1 MLKRIQHY
9 LLPVF
14 VAAFFLSLPLI
25 YPVNVF
31 ADSLEVD
38 DLSFIY
44 IEKDHVDLGD
54 TQRVALGFDGTVLDE
69 PVALYCANAETEGLV
84 RLSVTSRVDGTYLF
98 SSSFSSAGAFS
109 LFKVEYA
116 SGATRY
122 FSDDIS
128 NQMFSVGDMPS
139 PYRLLSDDSSDD
151 QLDSVFTNGMGSS
164 YDSLESAVGA
174 VSESS
179 ARVRNWVFVLDAG
192 HGGWDSGAVGNG
204 LREKD
209 LTLQIA
215 RYCRDELQKY
225 AGVRVIM
232 TRDFDTSVTGVANTT
247 NELIARAQIA
257 RDNNASLFM
266 SFHINSGGGTGAEI
280 WIPRQA
286 SWYSSFNELGESL
299 GQDVLSRLASVGLV
313 NRGTKNDYYDLN
325 GTQLYYPDG
334 SNADSLS
341 VIRNCR
347 QYGIPAVL
355 VEHGF
360 IDNGYDAGLLANSLY
375 LQKMGQAD
383 ALAIANQF
391 GLSKEVKP
399 DPVVS
404 EMRDGKIK
412 LSWSPVP
419 NATKYAIALCNN
431 DGTFN
436 TYTLDCTDTAFGIDN
451 LVNGSTYSFLVQAY
465 VNGHWSTF
473 TSDDFLTCKLV
484 PAPEA
489 TAEATGDGEVT
500 VSWKAVAGAERY
512 AVAER
517 LPGGSYRTYT
527 LDEKGTSYKV
537 ADLANGVA
545 HRFLVQARVNG
556 SWSSTAD
563 GYLCSAA
570 PSGTVRPKV
579 SAKAGDRSVEL
590 SWGHVPGATRY
601 AVAVRQGSGYKTYT
615 LDCGKESYTVTG
627 LSNGRSYSFLVQ
639 AWNGSSWSSFSESD
653 LVACRPAD
661 ARAPEATAEATGDGE
676 VTVSW
681 KAVAGAERY
690 AVAERL
696 PGGSY
701 RTYTLDEKGTSYK
714 VADLANG
721 VAHRFLVQARVNGS
735 WSSTADG
742 YLCSAAPSG
751 TVRPK
756 VSAKAGDRSV
766 ELSWGHVPG
775 ATRYAVAV
783 RQGSG
788 YKTYT
793 LDCGKES
800 YTVTGLSNGRSYSF
814 LVQAW
819 NGSSWSSFSE
829 SDLVACTTLGTPIMG
844 KSSATVTNMVSL
856 YNSTGYSYPSIYASK
871 GASSIEDYCQL
882 VLEEANAEG
891 VKAEILFAQAMLETG
906 WLQFGGSVKASQCN
920 FGGIG
925 AVNATAGGA
934 SFDDVR
940 TGLRAQVQHLKA
952 YASTEP
958 LKNACVDPRFE
969 KVERGVAPCVEDLNG
984 RWAVPGDG
992 YGQRVSSLAARVCL

>member
-128 NQMFSVGDMPS
+128 NQMFSVGDMPA

-653 LVACRPAD
+653 LVAC
-661 ARAPEATAEATGDGE
+661 
-676 VTVSW
+676 
-681 KAVAGAERY
+681 
-690 AVAERL
+690 
-696 PGGSY
+696 
-701 RTYTLDEKGTSYK
+701 
-714 VADLANG
+714 
-721 VAHRFLVQARVNGS
+721 
-735 WSSTADG
+735 
-742 YLCSAAPSG
+742 
-751 TVRPK
+751 
-756 VSAKAGDRSV
+756 
-766 ELSWGHVPG
+766 
-775 ATRYAVAV
+775 
-783 RQGSG
+783 
-788 YKTYT
+788 
-793 LDCGKES
+793 
-800 YTVTGLSNGRSYSF
+800 
-814 LVQAW
+814 
-819 NGSSWSSFSE
+819 
-829 SDLVACTTLGTPIMG
+829 TTLGTPIMG

-906 WLQFGGSVKASQCN
+906 WLQFGGSVKASRCN

>member
-128 NQMFSVGDMPS
+128 NQMFSVGDMPA
-139 PYRLLSDDSSDD
+139 PYRLLSDNSSDD

-653 LVACRPAD
+653 LVAC
-661 ARAPEATAEATGDGE
+661 
-676 VTVSW
+676 
-681 KAVAGAERY
+681 
-690 AVAERL
+690 
-696 PGGSY
+696 
-701 RTYTLDEKGTSYK
+701 
-714 VADLANG
+714 
-721 VAHRFLVQARVNGS
+721 
-735 WSSTADG
+735 
-742 YLCSAAPSG
+742 
-751 TVRPK
+751 
-756 VSAKAGDRSV
+756 
-766 ELSWGHVPG
+766 
-775 ATRYAVAV
+775 
-783 RQGSG
+783 
-788 YKTYT
+788 
-793 LDCGKES
+793 
-800 YTVTGLSNGRSYSF
+800 
-814 LVQAW
+814 
-819 NGSSWSSFSE
+819 
-829 SDLVACTTLGTPIMG
+829 TTLGTPIMG

>member
-128 NQMFSVGDMPS
+128 NQMFSVGDMPA

-653 LVACRPAD
+653 LVAC
-661 ARAPEATAEATGDGE
+661 
-676 VTVSW
+676 
-681 KAVAGAERY
+681 
-690 AVAERL
+690 
-696 PGGSY
+696 
-701 RTYTLDEKGTSYK
+701 
-714 VADLANG
+714 
-721 VAHRFLVQARVNGS
+721 
-735 WSSTADG
+735 
-742 YLCSAAPSG
+742 
-751 TVRPK
+751 
-756 VSAKAGDRSV
+756 
-766 ELSWGHVPG
+766 
-775 ATRYAVAV
+775 
-783 RQGSG
+783 
-788 YKTYT
+788 
-793 LDCGKES
+793 
-800 YTVTGLSNGRSYSF
+800 
-814 LVQAW
+814 
-819 NGSSWSSFSE
+819 
-829 SDLVACTTLGTPIMG
+829 TTLGTPIMG

-992 YGQRVSSLAARVCL
+992 YGRRVSSLAARVCL

>member
-14 VAAFFLSLPLI
+14 VAAIFLSLPLI

-128 NQMFSVGDMPS
+128 NQMFSVGDMPA

-653 LVACRPAD
+653 LVAC
-661 ARAPEATAEATGDGE
+661 
-676 VTVSW
+676 
-681 KAVAGAERY
+681 
-690 AVAERL
+690 
-696 PGGSY
+696 
-701 RTYTLDEKGTSYK
+701 
-714 VADLANG
+714 
-721 VAHRFLVQARVNGS
+721 
-735 WSSTADG
+735 
-742 YLCSAAPSG
+742 
-751 TVRPK
+751 
-756 VSAKAGDRSV
+756 
-766 ELSWGHVPG
+766 
-775 ATRYAVAV
+775 
-783 RQGSG
+783 
-788 YKTYT
+788 
-793 LDCGKES
+793 
-800 YTVTGLSNGRSYSF
+800 
-814 LVQAW
+814 
-819 NGSSWSSFSE
+819 
-829 SDLVACTTLGTPIMG
+829 TTLGTPIMG

-920 FGGIG
+920 FSGIG

>member
-128 NQMFSVGDMPS
+128 NQMFSVGDMPA

-383 ALAIANQF
+383 ALAIANQY

-484 PAPEA
+484 P
-489 TAEATGDGEVT
+489 
-500 VSWKAVAGAERY
+500 
-512 AVAER
+512 
-517 LPGGSYRTYT
+517 
-527 LDEKGTSYKV
+527 
-537 ADLANGVA
+537 
-545 HRFLVQARVNG
+545 
-556 SWSSTAD
+556 
-563 GYLCSAA
+563 
-570 PSGTVRPKV
+570 
-579 SAKAGDRSVEL
+579 
-590 SWGHVPGATRY
+590 
-601 AVAVRQGSGYKTYT
+601 
-615 LDCGKESYTVTG
+615 
-627 LSNGRSYSFLVQ
+627 
-639 AWNGSSWSSFSESD
+639 
-653 LVACRPAD
+653 
-661 ARAPEATAEATGDGE
+661 APEATAEATGDGE